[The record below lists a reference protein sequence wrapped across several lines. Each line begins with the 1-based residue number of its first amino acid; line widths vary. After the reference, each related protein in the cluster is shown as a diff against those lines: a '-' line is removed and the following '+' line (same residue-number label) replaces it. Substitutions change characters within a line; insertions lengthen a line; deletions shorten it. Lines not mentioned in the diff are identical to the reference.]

1 MKTNNT
7 FIVHPTNDEQVSV
20 IKAFLE
26 ALKIKFELTK
36 EENYNAEFVKKITK
50 ARQDIKDGKGT
61 VYTTEQLN
69 ALWK

>member
-7 FIVHPTNDEQVSV
+7 FIVHPTTDEQVSE

-36 EENYNAEFVKKITK
+36 EENYNAEFVKKITR
-50 ARQDIKDGKGT
+50 ARQDIKDGKGS

>member
-7 FIVHPTNDEQVSV
+7 FIVHPTTDEQVSV

-36 EENYNAEFVKKITK
+36 DENYNAEFVKKITK